1 MVIGKI
7 VKSDSHVNYVCQIFG
22 AQEAEMPPS
31 PADYAFGR
39 FVRVAQHTPTLDGD
53 AELDRMLGLAQAPVT
68 YAIGVIYDTIL
79 QNPAFGTLGPR
90 LSNEL
95 QVELFS
101 PDYIAEKAILIYI
114 LVLGTITVQPGMDGK
129 DNKGT
134 IIASSHGVPPLSL
147 ELDSKIE
154 TMSDEEVRAFH
165 YFSDAGAAE
174 QSPYLH
180 MGYLPHIIAQRGSLL
195 PIVTLQ
201 IIEQL
206 ESLFPQDLALISIV
220 KRNFSWRLK
229 VETTG

>member
-39 FVRVAQHTPTLDGD
+39 FVRISQHTPSIHDTDT
-53 AELDRMLGLAQAPVT
+53 ELNRMLGLSQEPVT
-68 YAIGVIYDTIL
+68 YAVGVIYDTIL

-114 LVLGTITVQPGMDGK
+114 LVLGTIVVQPAGAH
-129 DNKGT
+129 NHILSCT
-134 IIASSHGVPPLSL
+134 HGVPPLSL
-147 ELDSKIE
+147 ELDSEVE
-154 TMSDEEVRAFH
+154 TMNEEDVRAFH
-165 YFSDAGAAE
+165 YFSDAVSE
-174 QSPYLH
+174 DLPSSLH

-195 PIVTLQ
+195 PMVTLQ

>member
-31 PADYAFGR
+31 PVDYAFGR
-39 FVRVAQHTPTLDGD
+39 FVRVAQHTPSTRDTNT
-53 AELDRMLGLAQAPVT
+53 ELDRMLGLAQEPVT

-114 LVLGTITVQPGMDGK
+114 LVLGTIIVQPGA
-129 DNKGT
+129 GT
-134 IIASSHGVPPLSL
+134 RGDIVASAHGVPPLSL
-147 ELDSKIE
+147 ELDSEIE

-165 YFSDAGAAE
+165 YFSDAGVAD
-174 QSPYLH
+174 QHSYLH

-206 ESLFPQDLALISIV
+206 ETLFPQDLALISIV